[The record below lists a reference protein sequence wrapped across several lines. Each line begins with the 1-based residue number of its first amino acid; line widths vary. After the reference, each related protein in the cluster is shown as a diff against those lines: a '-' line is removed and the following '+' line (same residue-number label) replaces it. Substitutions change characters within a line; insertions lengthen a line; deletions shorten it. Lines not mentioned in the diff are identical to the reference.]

1 MDQYKDLGILRKVSQ
16 GTQTVNVV
24 IKVDLELLR
33 RDIEDEDQHSYIL
46 EDVVSLRLKVL
57 LHKAILTA
65 TIPQG
70 EHKVAK
76 EAYTLFID
84 IYCECDLVSITSQIV
99 RKDNRPHGCFTSCHT
114 SHQQHLGDVL
124 SWLASLTSRR
134 ILRHHC
140 LLSTHI
146 ISLRRLFLI

>member
-1 MDQYKDLGILRKVSQ
+1 MDQYEDLGILRKVSQ

-57 LHKAILTA
+57 LHEAILTT

-76 EAYTLFID
+76 DALGSEHVLEQVRPEVRMDLGSAYRNVPFCVND
-84 IYCECDLVSITSQIV
+84 S
-99 RKDNRPHGCFTSCHT
+99 
-114 SHQQHLGDVL
+114 
-124 SWLASLTSRR
+124 SRR
-134 ILRHHC
+134 CALMAG
-140 LLSTHI
+140 SV
-146 ISLRRLFLI
+146 SF